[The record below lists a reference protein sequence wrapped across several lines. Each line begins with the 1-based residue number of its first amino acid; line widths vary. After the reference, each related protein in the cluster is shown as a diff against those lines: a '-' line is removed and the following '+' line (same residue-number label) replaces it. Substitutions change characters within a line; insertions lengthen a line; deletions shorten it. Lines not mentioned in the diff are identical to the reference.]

1 MSEQQ
6 TAIILETDNP
16 DATRAVGRCLGQ
28 LLKPGDVICLQGDL
42 GSGKTC
48 LTQGIGAGM
57 GVAEVIN
64 SPTFVFV
71 NEHAPLDAGP
81 YLYHV
86 DLYRMCDLNEVLSL
100 GLEDYMYGDG
110 VTVIEWADRA
120 SEMMPAR
127 MPLGAPCLSR
137 FHRSPVDSARQSAS
151 AVPRCCKPW
160 PKSRWWPW
168 PWWARQS
175 SCRCPCCSP
184 STPPAAMPAS
194 PCIARTAC
202 WPSKAGARG
211 TTSRSKCCPPSNACW
226 L

>member
-1 MSEQQ
+1 VSDQQ

-16 DATRAVGRCLGQ
+16 DATRAIGRCLGQ
-28 LLKPGDVICLQGDL
+28 LLEPGDVICLQGDL

-48 LTQGIGAGM
+48 FTQGIGAGM

-71 NEHAPLDAGP
+71 NEHAPLNAGP

-120 SEMMPAR
+120 SEMMPAQGLWVHLAYR
-127 MPLGAPCLSR
+127 DFTVRRLTLHGAGQ
-137 FHRSPVDSARQSAS
+137 RSAALLQALAQESLVALALVGAS
-151 AVPRCCKPW
+151 E
-160 PKSRWWPW
+160 
-168 PWWARQS
+168 
-175 SCRCPCCSP
+175 
-184 STPPAAMPAS
+184 
-194 PCIARTAC
+194 
-202 WPSKAGARG
+202 
-211 TTSRSKCCPPSNACW
+211 
-226 L
+226 